1 MSDSSYSVFF
11 NKKELRELADSRSKE
26 PYEIAEDAIEIDGVP
41 MDVVRE
47 LSPSG
52 GSAQFIVYDT
62 NRTGRRL
69 GYVGMGNRRQGTG
82 PGFVFD
88 DGKLEQ
94 HKQAGGLILDKEER
108 VKARRRRKQE
118 ERDLEA
124 FGQELSAQRRIDDVA
139 IRRTRRRE
147 RVSGS
152 WRDQGRGNCYT
163 RTNKNGGKYVVCEE
177 GSRGQKGV
185 YEKVDRKFRGDPDQ
199 KGRDKSKAIATNRP
213 VLKKYDD
220 EGRLEDL
227 EDAIYYTPIRK
238 DGNDVLLIPSS
249 VRIDGFS
256 VGNNGS
262 HSLGYIDEFKEQME
276 AHPSTIRVP
285 IDKFNAQYRTHR
297 GMRGYGDEYD
307 KLVQTE
313 YELVQ
318 SESAYNRERGGPF
331 MRRTGRAERIRETA
345 GQVEQA
351 NRQIRDREELIERAR
366 EEGGGFRGLRRA
378 IRGIRRERRQR

>member
-1 MSDSSYSVFF
+1 MSSQVFKSLKDAETKFIKEYHGGKSKGYTYKLRPKLNLAIINDVAYELTDDGSVRDNDSPYDLGYIEDGRFVFF
-11 NKKELRELADSRSKE
+11 DKDSYASNKE
-26 PYEIAEDAIEIDGVP
+26 
-41 MDVVRE
+41 
-47 LSPSG
+47 
-52 GSAQFIVYDT
+52 
-62 NRTGRRL
+62 
-69 GYVGMGNRRQGTG
+69 
-82 PGFVFD
+82 
-88 DGKLEQ
+88 
-94 HKQAGGLILDKEER
+94 
-108 VKARRRRKQE
+108 
-118 ERDLEA
+118 
-124 FGQELSAQRRIDDVA
+124 AQREEQQLRQIGLGRTEKL
-139 IRRTRRRE
+139 IRQRKEQRQVEQGAQQQRQSTRKTRRRE

-185 YEKVDRKFRGDPDQ
+185 YQKVDRKFRGDPDQ

-238 DGNDVLLIPSS
+238 DGGDVLLIPSS
-249 VRIDGFS
+249 VRIDGRS
-256 VGNNGS
+256 VGRVGS
-262 HSLGYIDEFKEQME
+262 HDLGYKPEFKEQME

-297 GMRGYGDEYD
+297 GMERYGDEYD
-307 KLVQTE
+307 NLVQTE

-318 SESAYNRERGGPF
+318 SKGQFDRERGGPF
-331 MRRTGRAERIRETA
+331 SRTTGRAERIRETA
-345 GQVEQA
+345 EQVQQA
-351 NRQIRDREELIERAR
+351 NRQIRDREELLERAR
-366 EEGGGFRGLRRA
+366 EEGGGFAGLRRA

>member
-11 NKKELRELADSRSKE
+11 NKKELKKLADSRSR
-26 PYEIAEDAIEIDGVP
+26 EDNEMAFDSVEIDGVP
-41 MDVVRE
+41 MDVVRQ

-52 GSAQFIVYDT
+52 GSVEYVVFDT
-62 NRTGRRL
+62 NRTGKRL
-69 GYVGMGNRRQGTG
+69 GRVAMGRRGME
-82 PGFVFD
+82 PGFIFD
-88 DGKLEQ
+88 DGKLQQ

-108 VKARRRRKQE
+108 VKARRRRRQE
-118 ERDLEA
+118 DRDFEEFNRELE
-124 FGQELSAQRRIDDVA
+124 AQRRIDDVS
-139 IRRTRRRE
+139 IRKTRRRE
-147 RVSGS
+147 RVRGS

-185 YEKVDRKFRGDPDQ
+185 YQKVDRKFRGDPDQ
-199 KGRDKSKAIATNRP
+199 KGRDKSKAIKTNRP

-238 DGNDVLLIPSS
+238 DGGDVLLIPSS
-249 VRIDGFS
+249 VRIDGVS
-256 VGNNGS
+256 VGRVGS
-262 HSLGYIDEFKEQME
+262 HDLGYIDEFKDQME

-297 GMRGYGDEYD
+297 GMDGPGDEYD
-307 KLVQTE
+307 RLVQTE

-318 SESAYNRERGGPF
+318 SKRQFDRERGGPF
-331 MRRTGRAERIRETA
+331 SRRTGRAERIRETA

-351 NRQIRDREELIERAR
+351 NRQIRDREEILERAR
-366 EEGGGFRGLRRA
+366 EEGGGFAGLRRA